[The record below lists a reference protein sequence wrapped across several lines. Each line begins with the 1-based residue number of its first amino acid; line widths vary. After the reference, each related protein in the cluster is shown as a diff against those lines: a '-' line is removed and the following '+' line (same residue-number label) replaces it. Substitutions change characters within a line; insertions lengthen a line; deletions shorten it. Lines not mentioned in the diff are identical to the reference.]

1 MDFFWFQ
8 GHSCSET
15 SPIYSSKDCLVAPL
29 KYKILA
35 SPLIIMNDAPM
46 FKMPTID
53 PSAKSLLM
61 LAQLGF
67 FVCFTYWF
75 SKGIE
80 NNSDYIFPGFM
91 AVSGLA
97 LFLSVPNARM
107 GVTLGVPALMVV
119 MGLAMGENEMIFWA
133 VFMLI
138 MFGPI
143 AYMPAMASGDS
154 TLGLDDETR
163 IMRLGAVWLAFTLL
177 MMFMMSSLVPFAMD
191 GEYTEEDFDETK
203 YTMSIDST
211 QQTIAQGALGL
222 GVIGVLVFL
231 MTAVVGIRTYDHRV
245 IMGNWKMLPWHGGAM
260 AAGALVIGQYL
271 WLVADGGPAF
281 DFMEIP
287 FILSLVGMIALPPCI
302 TYKGEGNEQI
312 LGSESD

>member
-1 MDFFWFQ
+1 M
-8 GHSCSET
+8 SMEE
-15 SPIYSSKDCLVAPL
+15 
-29 KYKILA
+29 
-35 SPLIIMNDAPM
+35 APM
-46 FKMPTID
+46 YKMPTID

-191 GEYTEEDFDETK
+191 GEYTEEDFDETE
-203 YTMSIDST
+203 YAMSIDST

-231 MTAVVGIRTYDHRV
+231 MTAVIGMEI
-245 IMGNWKMLPWHGGAM
+245 GPMLPWHGGAM
-260 AAGALVIGQYL
+260 AAGALAIGQYL

-281 DFMEIP
+281 EFMEIL
-287 FILSLVGMIALPPCI
+287 FIISLVGMIALPPCI
-302 TYKGEGNEQI
+302 AYERSSDSSEGE
-312 LGSESD
+312 

>member
-1 MDFFWFQ
+1 MSD
-8 GHSCSET
+8 T
-15 SPIYSSKDCLVAPL
+15 PL
-29 KYKILA
+29 YKI
-35 SPLIIMNDAPM
+35 
-46 FKMPTID
+46 PTID
-53 PSAKSLLM
+53 LSAKSLLT
-61 LAQLGF
+61 LSQLGF

-75 SKGIE
+75 SQGID
-80 NNSDYIFPGFM
+80 NNLDYLFPVFM

-119 MGLAMGENEMIFWA
+119 MGLATGENDMIFWA
-133 VFMLI
+133 VFMMI

-143 AYMPAMASGDS
+143 AYMPALASGDS
-154 TLGLDDETR
+154 TLGLEDDGR
-163 IMRLGAVWLAFTLL
+163 VMRLGIVWLAFTLL
-177 MMFMMSSLVPFAMD
+177 MLFMMSSLVPFAMN
-191 GEYTEEDFDETK
+191 GESTEEDFDETE
-203 YTMSIDST
+203 YVMSIDST
-211 QQTIAQGALGL
+211 QQIIAQVALGL
-222 GVIGVLVFL
+222 GVIGVMVFL
-231 MTAVVGIRTYDHRV
+231 MTAVIGMKI
-245 IMGNWKMLPWHGGAM
+245 GPMLPWHGGAM

-302 TYKGEGNEQI
+302 TYKGEGNEQR